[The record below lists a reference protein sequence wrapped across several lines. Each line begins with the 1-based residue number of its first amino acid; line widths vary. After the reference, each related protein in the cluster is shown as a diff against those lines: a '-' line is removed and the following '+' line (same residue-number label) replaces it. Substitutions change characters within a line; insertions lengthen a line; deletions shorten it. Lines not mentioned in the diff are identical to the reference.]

1 MDETALLLANRCFV
15 YAFLARGFAEE
26 PDEGFLEVLAGDHL
40 TDELGLVED
49 EFSAALDAALVRMRQ
64 CAAGDVSAVEDGSAA
79 CGEERLA
86 QLREEYAAVFVGP
99 GPLLASPWESMHRTK
114 KRVLF
119 QASVLE
125 VRDAYRAAGLLPE
138 RYGHVSDD
146 FIGLEMDF
154 MAKLAQMAFEARESG
169 DKERCTQ
176 LLCQSRTFLDQ
187 HLLKWIGSLAK
198 AIQAHYCNSFYSAL
212 AEFAAL
218 FLKRDSQLV
227 DWMIARLD

>member
-26 PDEGFLEVLAGDHL
+26 PDEGFLEVLASDHL

-49 EFSAALDAALVRMRQ
+49 EFSAGLDVALQRMRQ
-64 CAAGDVSAVEDGSAA
+64 CAAGDALATS
-79 CGEERLA
+79 GEERLA

-99 GPLLASPWESMHRTK
+99 GPLVASPWESMHRTK

-169 DKERCTQ
+169 DEERCAQ
-176 LLCQSRTFLDQ
+176 LLLQSRAFLDQ

-218 FLKRDSQLV
+218 FLKRDSRLV
-227 DWMIARLD
+227 DWTIATLD

>member
-49 EFSAALDAALVRMRQ
+49 EFSVALDAALARMRQ
-64 CAAGDVSAVEDGSAA
+64 CAAGDAFAA
-79 CGEERLA
+79 SGEERLA

-154 MAKLAQMAFEARESG
+154 MAKLAQMAFDARGSG
-169 DKERCTQ
+169 DGERCTQ
-176 LLCQSRTFLDQ
+176 LLCQSRAFLDQ
-187 HLLKWIGSLAK
+187 HLLKWVGSLAK
-198 AIQAHYCNSFYSAL
+198 AIQVHYRNSFYSAL

-227 DWMIARLD
+227 DWTIAKLD